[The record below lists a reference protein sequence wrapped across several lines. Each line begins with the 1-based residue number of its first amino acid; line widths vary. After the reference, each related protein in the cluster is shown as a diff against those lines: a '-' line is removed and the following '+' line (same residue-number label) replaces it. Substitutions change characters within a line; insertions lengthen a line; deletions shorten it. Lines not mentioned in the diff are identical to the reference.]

1 MNFDGR
7 EVDLIFINMQLA
19 WSTVYEYF
27 HTKSNYSEQ
36 QTLLLKNG
44 VIRGHSEVC

>member
-7 EVDLIFINMQLA
+7 EVDLFFINMQLA
-19 WSTVYEYF
+19 WSTVYF

-36 QTLLLKNG
+36 
-44 VIRGHSEVC
+44 